1 MGDRDRLL
9 SPVKGIQGSEVVV
22 TKEGDQGLGIR
33 NSVTVE
39 STGSGSEMQK
49 QNLSAPSTVSL
60 EGGNQSIPINSDL
73 KTGEWINVEKCAEVM
88 KPKEVEVNGSET
100 SLDVDVE
107 DKTTTSK
114 NENIMKVL
122 EKTIEGSNKGSEGE
136 KIWMDVSP
144 GKASRTPAATNK
156 LKFGQ
161 VSILSKS
168 RFSVLSLDEEEGEI
182 TENNEVGG

>member
-1 MGDRDRLL
+1 
-9 SPVKGIQGSEVVV
+9 
-22 TKEGDQGLGIR
+22 
-33 NSVTVE
+33 
-39 STGSGSEMQK
+39 
-49 QNLSAPSTVSL
+49 
-60 EGGNQSIPINSDL
+60 
-73 KTGEWINVEKCAEVM
+73 M

-114 NENIMKVL
+114 NVNIMKVL
-122 EKTIEGSNKGSEGE
+122 EKTIEGSNKDSEGE

-168 RFSVLSLDEEEGEI
+168 RFSVLSLDEEEGGI
-182 TENNEVGG
+182 TENNEVEEVNKEVSEEADSEEQSDKEESEKESMKEDEVVRRQFLPRGSKAKHKFISDVSLNLKANPLSSIKLSCICIPCRIRIRLAKWA

>member
-1 MGDRDRLL
+1 
-9 SPVKGIQGSEVVV
+9 
-22 TKEGDQGLGIR
+22 
-33 NSVTVE
+33 
-39 STGSGSEMQK
+39 
-49 QNLSAPSTVSL
+49 
-60 EGGNQSIPINSDL
+60 
-73 KTGEWINVEKCAEVM
+73 M
-88 KPKEVEVNGSET
+88 KPKKVEVNGSET